1 MMAVIRLESLDGSG
15 KLRER
20 YQKVLRYALQDEEV
34 KDFRNARSFMDFLM
48 QRAGSAQASGTAETG
63 RNQRAEVSAD
73 RDEELN
79 VLFAAELPMS
89 GWNMQVLELNGF
101 LHAHP
106 HLMDGWCGA
115 VLICG
120 ESELFTKRTGRDIIF
135 AANDAGCA
143 FPGKPLCEGTG
154 SLYNWR
160 TMAHRMDVDVQEA
173 FLRGARFLVEKLKAF
188 RMPEETEPDV
198 LVIHASSRKTSN
210 SMLLWEMIKE
220 ELKKRN
226 PKASTHEISL
236 RNGAVVDCRGCS
248 YEACRHFGEHADCF
262 YGGVMV
268 EQVYPALLKCSSI
281 MLVCP
286 NYNDAVSANIAAFF
300 NRLTALYSAHDFSE
314 KKVYALVV
322 SGYSGGDIVAEQ
334 VMGAMN
340 CNKNFILPPHF
351 CLLET
356 ANDPKSILQCE
367 GIEKRAAQMAAEM
380 AGSYCPSL

>member
-1 MMAVIRLESLDGSG
+1 MLAVIRLESLDGSRA
-15 KLRER
+15 LRKR
-20 YQKVLRYALQDEEV
+20 YQETLDYALQEEEYRE
-34 KDFRNARSFMDFLM
+34 FRNGRSFMDFLM
-48 QRAGSAQASGTAETG
+48 KREGTSLAKEQEADAEKNEEQAEGCRG
-63 RNQRAEVSAD
+63 
-73 RDEELN
+73 ELK

-106 HLMDGWCGA
+106 HLMDGWSGA
-115 VLICG
+115 VFICG

-160 TMAHRMDVDVQEA
+160 TMAHRMEVDIPEA
-173 FLRGARFLVEKLKAF
+173 FRRGARFLVQKLKDF
-188 RMPEETEPDV
+188 RLPEVEAPEV
-198 LVIHASSRKTSN
+198 LMIHASSRKTSN
-210 SMLLWEMIKE
+210 TLLLWEMIKE
-220 ELKKRN
+220 EMTRKN
-226 PKASTHEISL
+226 PAVRTHAISL

-248 YEACRHFGEHADCF
+248 YEACRHFGEKADCF

-268 EQVYPALLKCSSI
+268 EQVYPALLKCNSI

-286 NYNDAVSANIAAFF
+286 NYNDSVSANIAAFF
-300 NRLTALYSAHDFSE
+300 NRLTALYSAYDFSE

-351 CLLET
+351 CMLET
-356 ANDPKSILQCE
+356 ANDPKSILECP
-367 GIEKRAAQMAAEM
+367 GIRERAAQMAENIACAPEN
-380 AGSYCPSL
+380 

>member
-1 MMAVIRLESLDGSG
+1 MLTVVRMECLDGSRSLRNRFLTALDNALQG
-15 KLRER
+15 EEVREFQNARVFMEYLMKREGGAMAEEADARER
-20 YQKVLRYALQDEEV
+20 
-34 KDFRNARSFMDFLM
+34 RNARE
-48 QRAGSAQASGTAETG
+48 QG
-63 RNQRAEVSAD
+63 
-73 RDEELN
+73 ELK
-79 VLFAAELPMS
+79 VLFAAELPQS

-101 LHAHP
+101 LHAHQD
-106 HLMDGWCGA
+106 LLEGWCGA

-120 ESELFTKRTGRDIIF
+120 ENEQFTKRTGRDIIF

-160 TMAHRMDVDVQEA
+160 TMARRMDVDVEQA
-173 FLRGARFLVEKLKAF
+173 FLRGARFLVEKLLDF
-188 RMPEETEPDV
+188 QLPEVEHQDV
-198 LVIHASSRKTSN
+198 LMIHASSRKTSN
-210 SMLLWEMIKE
+210 SLLLWEMIEKE
-220 ELKKRN
+220 IKKRD
-226 PKASTHEISL
+226 PHAETHEISL

-248 YEACRHFGEHADCF
+248 YETCRHFGENADCF

-268 EQVYPALLKCSSI
+268 EQVYPALLKCDSI

-300 NRLTALYSAHDFSE
+300 NRLTALYSAHDFSR

-367 GIEKRAAQMAAEM
+367 NIEDRAARMAAEIV
-380 AGSYCPSL
+380 GR